1 MTLPQ
6 QEHNSLLATREFLI
20 DLMNSEKIAD
30 VPEKVRLSA
39 RALLKHYPSK
49 LRLDELYAGKT
60 FSDTVVTDE
69 NDITEQEI
77 ENNNKIYN
85 IIYTIQTLTP
95 PPISPEFRPKPLV
108 HIMSKNPFVK

>member
-39 RALLKHYPSK
+39 RALLKHYPGRS
-49 LRLDELYAGKT
+49 RINELYSGNT
-60 FSDTVVTDE
+60 FSDFIPSDE
-69 NDITEQEI
+69 SEITEEEQV
-77 ENNNKIYN
+77 NNNKIYN
-85 IIYTIQTLTP
+85 NNQTWETP
-95 PPISPEFRPKPLV
+95 GYKWKTEVEFV
-108 HIMSKNPFVK
+108 SSSGN

>member
-49 LRLDELYAGKT
+49 LRLDELYDGQT
-60 FSDTVVTDE
+60 FADYVPFDDS
-69 NDITEQEI
+69 DITEE
-77 ENNNKIYN
+77 EEVNNNRIYN
-85 IIYTIQTLTP
+85 NNQTWETP
-95 PPISPEFRPKPLV
+95 GFKWKTEVEFIPV
-108 HIMSKNPFVK
+108 ES

>member
-39 RALLKHYPSK
+39 RALLKHYPSR
-49 LRLDELYAGKT
+49 LRLDELYDGQT
-60 FSDTVVTDE
+60 FGDSVIKNE
-69 NDITEQEI
+69 SDITEDER
-77 ENNNKIYN
+77 ENNNRIYN
-85 IIYTIQTLTP
+85 NNQTWETP
-95 PPISPEFRPKPLV
+95 GFKWKTQVE
-108 HIMSKNPFVK
+108 FVKAE

>member
-39 RALLKHYPSK
+39 RALLKHYPSRYK
-49 LRLDELYAGKT
+49 LDELYKGQTFADTSHPKNDNKVINDNQTWDTPGFKWKT
-60 FSDTVVTDE
+60 EVEF
-69 NDITEQEI
+69 IP
-77 ENNNKIYN
+77 NN
-85 IIYTIQTLTP
+85 
-95 PPISPEFRPKPLV
+95 
-108 HIMSKNPFVK
+108 